1 MRSAWLIAAKELRTQ
16 LRRGTIFVLGFVA
29 PLALAFVM
37 NLVFGG
43 LGDPDAPVT
52 FDVAVL
58 DQDGGEDAAAFVS
71 VVHDIAASGVLDVT
85 TFDDEDAARAAVD
98 DGDVGALWIVPDG
111 FSAAVRSG
119 GASEIT
125 VVGDVDSPNATSVAR
140 SIAERYATGVGTS
153 TLAAMVALETG
164 VVDPAGTGAVAE
176 EVAARPAA
184 AVLVAGNTE
193 SQLLDTTTTLMAGM
207 ALFFVFFTAGLPIL
221 GVLEERSQG
230 TLGRL
235 LAAPVPSWTIVAG
248 KTIAAITLGTVSLAA
263 LMVASTV
270 LMGADWGPPAG
281 ALLLAVAAVVAA
293 VGVMSVG
300 GSMARTTEQA
310 GNAQGIVAVVLA
322 ILGGAFVP
330 IPGSD
335 SGILATLQKLT
346 PHGWFFDG
354 VAELQHEGLAA
365 ALPAIAVLATMG
377 VVTLA
382 LGLWL
387 ARWALRR

>member
-1 MRSAWLIAAKELRTQ
+1 MRSAWLIATKELRIQ

-29 PLALAFVM
+29 PLALSFVM

-58 DQDGGEDAAAFVS
+58 DQDGGDDAGGFVA
-71 VVHDIAASGVLDVT
+71 VVHDIAASGLLEVT
-85 TFDDEDAARAAVD
+85 TFDDEEAARAAVAS
-98 DGDVGALWIVPDG
+98 GDVGALWIIPDG
-111 FSAAVRSG
+111 FSEAVRSG
-119 GASEIT
+119 GASQIT
-125 VVGDVDSPNATSVAR
+125 VVGDVDAPNAASVAR

-153 TLAAMVALETG
+153 TLAAMVAVETG
-164 VVDPAGTGAVAE
+164 AVDPAEAGAVAE
-176 EVAARPAA
+176 QAAGRPALA
-184 AVLVAGNTE
+184 TVVGGNAD
-193 SQLLDTTTTLMAGM
+193 SRLLDTTTTLMAGM
-207 ALFFVFFTAGLPIL
+207 ALFFVFFTAGLPVL
-221 GVLEERSQG
+221 GVLEERGEG
-230 TLGRL
+230 TLARL
-235 LAAPVPSWTIVAG
+235 LAAPVASWTIVAG
-248 KTIAAITLGTVSLAA
+248 KTLAAVILGTVSLAA
-263 LMVASTV
+263 LMVASSV
-270 LMGADWGPPAG
+270 LMGADWGPPGG

-330 IPGSD
+330 IPGSA
-335 SGILATLQKLT
+335 SGILAALQKLT

-354 VAELQHEGLAA
+354 VASLQHEGTVA
-365 ALPAIAVLATMG
+365 ALPAIGVLLAMG
-377 VVTLA
+377 AVTLA
-382 LGLWL
+382 VGLWL